1 MLGKFAIEAFLFG
14 MVSAAAL
21 PLGALIAGIW
31 TPRQKIT
38 AFMMAFGAGAILAVI
53 ALDLMAN
60 VLTRGDFY
68 PLAIGCIL
76 GGLLFAAFNKF
87 INNRGGFLRKAAT
100 TINFLKDEKVKKF
113 EKIFKEMSRV
123 QLFEKL
129 PPEEIHTL
137 LPYISHRNFQKGDIL
152 IRQGEAGDS
161 LFIIDKGT
169 VDIIDDRNS
178 SKKIATLDEG
188 DVLGEMALVTGEPR
202 SVTAAAVSDVKV
214 WIILKEHFDYIL
226 QNSPKLADAVKKLV
240 NTRIDDLH
248 QKETIVSG
256 VAEAWAKQAVKNIDA
271 KLAMPTEDEI
281 KAAVESQRGKPLA
294 IWFGSLVDGIPE
306 SLVIGSSLLDK
317 SFSLSLVA
325 GLFIS
330 NFPEA
335 FSSSAEMRR
344 QNYSFRTIFW
354 LWGGI
359 MILSGITAYLGNIFF
374 INASTFLFAVVQGL
388 AAGAML
394 TMVTETMLPE
404 AYYKGGTIT
413 GLSTLMGFLA
423 TVFFKTFE
431 Y

>member
-21 PLGALIAGIW
+21 PLGALISGIW
-31 TPRQKIT
+31 TPKQKIT
-38 AFMMAFGAGAILAVI
+38 AFMMAFGAGAIIAVI

-60 VLTRGDFY
+60 VVTRGDFY
-68 PLAIGCIL
+68 PLAIGCIT
-76 GGLLFAAFNKF
+76 GGILFVCFNKF
-87 INNRGGFLRKAAT
+87 INARGGFLRKAAT

-123 QLFEKL
+123 QLFGKL
-129 PPEEIHTL
+129 PPEEIQVL
-137 LPYISHRNFQKGDIL
+137 LPYISGKDFKKGDVL
-152 IRQGEAGDS
+152 IKQGTAGDS
-161 LFIIDKGT
+161 LFIIDEGT
-169 VDIIDDRNS
+169 IDIIDDKNN
-178 SKKIATLDEG
+178 SKKIATLAQG

-202 SVTAAAVSDVKV
+202 SVTAVAVSDVKT
-214 WIILKEHFDYIL
+214 WLILKEHFDYIL
-226 QNSPKLADAVKKLV
+226 QNSPKLAEAVKKLV
-240 NTRIDDLH
+240 HTRIDDLH
-248 QKETIVSG
+248 QKETIVSHEA
-256 VAEAWAKQAVKNIDA
+256 VAWANKAVKNIDT

-281 KAAVESQRGKPLA
+281 KKAMEAQKGKPLS
-294 IWFGSLVDGIPE
+294 IWFGCLVDGIPE

-335 FSSSAEMRR
+335 FSSSAEMHR
-344 QNYSFRTIFW
+344 QKYSFRKVFW
-354 LWGGI
+354 LWSGI
-359 MILSGITAYLGNIFF
+359 MILSGVSAYLGNIFF
-374 INASTFLFAVVQGL
+374 VNVSPFMFAMIQGL

-394 TMVTETMLPE
+394 AMVTETMLPE

-413 GLSTLMGFLA
+413 GISTLLGLLA

>member
-1 MLGKFAIEAFLFG
+1 MFGKFALEAFLFG
-14 MVSAAAL
+14 MVSASAL
-21 PLGALIAGIW
+21 PIGALIASIW
-31 TPRQKIT
+31 VPRQKVT

-53 ALDLMAN
+53 SLDLMAN
-60 VLTRGDFY
+60 VVTRGDFY
-68 PLAIGCIL
+68 PLALGCII
-76 GGLLFAAFNKF
+76 GAMLFVGFNKF

-100 TINFLKDEKVKKF
+100 TINFLKDEKVKRF

-129 PPEEIHTL
+129 PPEEIHAL
-137 LPYISHRNFQKGDIL
+137 LPYISHRNIQKGDIL
-152 IRQGEAGDS
+152 IRQGAAGDS
-161 LFIIDKGT
+161 LFIIDEGT
-169 VDIIDDRNS
+169 VDIIDDRNN
-178 SKKIATLDEG
+178 SKKISTLTKG

-202 SVTAAAVSDVKV
+202 SVTAVAVSDVKV
-214 WIILKEHFDYIL
+214 WIILKEHFDRIL

-256 VAEAWAKQAVKNIDA
+256 VADAWARQAVKNIDT

-281 KAAVESQRGKPLA
+281 KAAMATKRGNPLA
-294 IWFGSLVDGIPE
+294 VWFGCLIDGIPE

-344 QNYSFRTIFW
+344 QNYSFRRIFW

-359 MILSGITAYLGNIFF
+359 MILSGITAFLGNIFF
-374 INASTFLFAVVQGL
+374 VNASTFLFAVVQGL

-413 GLSTLMGFLA
+413 GISTLLGFLA